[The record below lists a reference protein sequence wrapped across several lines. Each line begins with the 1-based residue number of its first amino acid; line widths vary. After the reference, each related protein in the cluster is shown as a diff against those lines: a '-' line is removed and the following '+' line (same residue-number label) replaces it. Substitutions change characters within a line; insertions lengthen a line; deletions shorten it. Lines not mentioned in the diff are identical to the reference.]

1 MTSLL
6 GITLFVLALMLAI
19 FLHEG
24 GHFVTAKLFGMKVE
38 RFFLGFGPTLWSFRR
53 GETEY
58 GIKALPLGGFC
69 KIAGMSPYES
79 DGNFLEEDRS
89 AKRQRTAGG
98 GEGQAAA
105 AVTAPPEGSGEPR
118 GGAPVGRVGSGEP
131 RGGAPVETVPAPAEP
146 SRQFRNKP
154 AWQRAIVL
162 AAGSFTHFIVAILL
176 TWVVLVA
183 IGIGTGQ
190 VNTTIDRTVPL
201 DGGAASPA
209 QTAGLR
215 AGDKIVAVAGRPVSS
230 FEELRAALANKGGQ
244 RITIEYER
252 EGERRS
258 TTVVAASREGR
269 GFLGFQPSEETR
281 RVGVL
286 TALPQS
292 VELFWDTTVATV
304 KGLGG
309 FVTGLVDRVT
319 APEPAQGGGGGG
331 GGGGEV
337 RDGGPIG
344 IVGITRLAG
353 QAVANNQWAIF
364 IAILIQLNI
373 VVGVFNLL
381 PLPPMDGGYL
391 AFVLWQVVTRREVD
405 LRKVVPVAALIVGL
419 LVMLTVGLVWLDITN
434 PVPYPFR

>member
-1 MTSLL
+1 MTSAL

-24 GHFVTAKLFGMKVE
+24 GHFATAKLFGMKVE
-38 RFFLGFGPTLWSFRR
+38 RFFLGFGPTVWSFRR

-69 KIAGMSPYES
+69 KISGMSPYEN

-89 AKRQRTAGG
+89 TRRR
-98 GEGQAAA
+98 GEAEAAA
-105 AVTAPPEGSGEPR
+105 AGGVGVAVQPRSVAEPTPPE
-118 GGAPVGRVGSGEP
+118 
-131 RGGAPVETVPAPAEP
+131 
-146 SRQFRNKP
+146 RQFRNKP

-162 AAGSFTHFIVAILL
+162 AAGSITHFLVAILL
-176 TWVVLVA
+176 IWMVLVA

-190 VNTTIDRTVPL
+190 ATTTIDRTVTLNAGTP
-201 DGGAASPA
+201 SPA
-209 QTAGLR
+209 QNAGLR
-215 AGDKIVAVAGRPVSS
+215 AGDQITAVAGNQVAT
-230 FEELRAALANKGGQ
+230 FEELRNALADTGGEQ
-244 RITIEYER
+244 ITIEYIR
-252 EGERRS
+252 DGERRS
-258 TTVVAASREGR
+258 TTARPVEQDGR

-286 TALPQS
+286 AAFPES
-292 VELFWDTTVATV
+292 VKLFWDTTVATV

-309 FVTGLVDRVT
+309 FVTGLADRLST
-319 APEPAQGGGGGG
+319 PEPAPTGGG

-353 QAVANNQWAIF
+353 QAVSNNQWAIF

>member
-24 GHFVTAKLFGMKVE
+24 GHFATAKFFGMKVE
-38 RFFLGFGPTLWSFRR
+38 RFFLGFGPTVWSFRR

-69 KIAGMSPYES
+69 KIAGMSPYEN

-89 AKRQRTAGG
+89 ARRARGEAAAGG
-98 GEGQAAA
+98 VEVAAPA
-105 AVTAPPEGSGEPR
+105 RPTAEPTPPE
-118 GGAPVGRVGSGEP
+118 
-131 RGGAPVETVPAPAEP
+131 
-146 SRQFRNKP
+146 RQFRSKP

-162 AAGSFTHFIVAILL
+162 AAGSITHFIVAILL
-176 TWVVLVA
+176 TWMVLVA

-190 VNTTIDRTVPL
+190 PTTRIDRTVSL
-201 DGGAASPA
+201 SAGQQSPA
-209 QTAGLR
+209 QKGGLR
-215 AGDKIVAVAGRPVSS
+215 AGDEIVAVSGRPVTG
-230 FEELRAALANKGGQ
+230 FDDLRAALADKGDQ
-244 RITIEYER
+244 QITIEYVR
-252 EGERRS
+252 DGERRS
-258 TTVVAASREGR
+258 TTVVAASQNGR
-269 GFLGFQPSEETR
+269 GFLGFQPTEQTR
-281 RVGVL
+281 RIGVL
-286 TALPQS
+286 AAVPES
-292 VELFWDTTVATV
+292 IKLFWDTTVATV

-309 FVTGLVDRVT
+309 FVTGLADRMSPPKA
-319 APEPAQGGGGGG
+319 APGGG

-337 RDGGPIG
+337 GDGGPIG

>member
-1 MTSLL
+1 MSSLL
-6 GITLFVLALMLAI
+6 GIALFVLALMLAI

-24 GHFVTAKLFGMKVE
+24 GHFTTAKLFGMKVE
-38 RFFLGFGPTLWSFRR
+38 RFFLGFGPTVWSFRR

-69 KIAGMSPYES
+69 KIAGMSPYEN

-89 AKRQRTAGG
+89 AKAT
-98 GEGQAAA
+98 
-105 AVTAPPEGSGEPR
+105 TAPTPPE
-118 GGAPVGRVGSGEP
+118 
-131 RGGAPVETVPAPAEP
+131 
-146 SRQFRNKP
+146 RQFRNKP
-154 AWQRAIVL
+154 AWERSIVL
-162 AAGSFTHFIVAILL
+162 AAGSITHFLVAILL

-190 VNTTIDRTVPL
+190 ATTTIDRTVPL
-201 DGGAASPA
+201 TAGTPSPA
-209 QTAGLR
+209 QTGGLR
-215 AGDKIVAVAGRPVSS
+215 GGDQIVAVAGHPVNS
-230 FEELRAALANKGGQ
+230 FDELRAALSDKGGK
-244 RITIEYER
+244 RITIEYVR
-252 EGERRS
+252 DGERRS
-258 TTVVAASREGR
+258 TIVVAASQDGR
-269 GFLGFQPSEETR
+269 GFLGFQPTEETR
-281 RVGVL
+281 RIGVL
-286 TALPQS
+286 AAIPES
-292 VELFWDTTVATV
+292 VELFWRTAVDTV

-309 FVTGLVDRVT
+309 FVTGLAHRMSGPQA
-319 APEPAQGGGGGG
+319 APSGGG

-337 RDGGPIG
+337 SGGPVG

-364 IAILIQLNI
+364 VAILIQLNI

>member
-24 GHFVTAKLFGMKVE
+24 GHFATAKFFGMKVE
-38 RFFLGFGPTLWSFRR
+38 RFFLGFGPTVWSFRR

-69 KIAGMSPYES
+69 KIAGMSPYEN

-89 AKRQRTAGG
+89 ARP
-98 GEGQAAA
+98 AAEP
-105 AVTAPPEGSGEPR
+105 TPPE
-118 GGAPVGRVGSGEP
+118 
-131 RGGAPVETVPAPAEP
+131 
-146 SRQFRNKP
+146 RQFRSKP

-162 AAGSFTHFIVAILL
+162 AAGSITHFIVAILL
-176 TWVVLVA
+176 TWMVLVA
-183 IGIGTGQ
+183 IGIGTG
-190 VNTTIDRTVPL
+190 VATTTIDRTVPL
-201 DGGAASPA
+201 SAGVQSPA
-209 QTAGLR
+209 QKGGLQ
-215 AGDKIVAVAGRPVSS
+215 AGDEIVAVSGRPVTG
-230 FEELRAALANKGGQ
+230 FDDLRAALADKGDQ
-244 RITIEYER
+244 RITIEYLR
-252 EGERRS
+252 DGQRRS
-258 TTVVAASREGR
+258 TTVVAASQNGR
-269 GFLGFQPSEETR
+269 GFLGFQPTEQTR
-281 RVGVL
+281 RIGVL
-286 TALPQS
+286 AAIPES
-292 VELFWDTTVATV
+292 IRLFWDTTVATV
-304 KGLGG
+304 KGLGS
-309 FVTGLVDRVT
+309 FVTGLANRMS
-319 APEPAQGGGGGG
+319 APQPAPGGG

-337 RDGGPIG
+337 GDGGPIG

-364 IAILIQLNI
+364 VAILIQLNI

-434 PVPYPFR
+434 PVQYPFR

>member
-6 GITLFVLALMLAI
+6 GIALFVLALMLAI

-24 GHFVTAKLFGMKVE
+24 GHFTTAKLFGMKVE
-38 RFFLGFGPTLWSFRR
+38 RFFLGFGPTIWSFRR

-69 KIAGMSPYES
+69 KIAGMSPYEN

-89 AKRQRTAGG
+89 AKDGATP
-98 GEGQAAA
+98 
-105 AVTAPPEGSGEPR
+105 APPE
-118 GGAPVGRVGSGEP
+118 
-131 RGGAPVETVPAPAEP
+131 
-146 SRQFRNKP
+146 RQFRNKP
-154 AWQRAIVL
+154 AWQRSIVL
-162 AAGSFTHFIVAILL
+162 AAGSITHFLVAILL
-176 TWVVLVA
+176 TWMVLVA

-190 VNTTIDRTVPL
+190 ATTTIDRTVPL
-201 DGGAASPA
+201 TVGTASPA
-209 QTAGLR
+209 QTGGLEG
-215 AGDKIVAVAGRPVSS
+215 GDQIVAVAGRPVNS
-230 FEELRAALANKGGQ
+230 FDELRAALSDKGGK
-244 RITIEYER
+244 RITIEYVR
-252 EGERRS
+252 DGERRS
-258 TTVVAASREGR
+258 TTVVAASQDGR
-269 GFLGFQPSEETR
+269 GFLGFQPTEETR
-281 RVGVL
+281 RIGVL
-286 TALPQS
+286 AAIPES
-292 VELFWDTTVATV
+292 VELFWRTTVDTV

-309 FVTGLVDRVT
+309 FVTGLADRMSGPQA
-319 APEPAQGGGGGG
+319 APSGGG

-337 RDGGPIG
+337 SGGPVG

>member
-1 MTSLL
+1 MSSLL
-6 GITLFVLALMLAI
+6 GIALFVLALMVAI

-24 GHFVTAKLFGMKVE
+24 GHFTTAKLFGMKVE
-38 RFFLGFGPTLWSFRR
+38 RFFLGFGPTVWSFRR

-58 GIKALPLGGFC
+58 GVKALPLGGFC
-69 KIAGMSPYES
+69 KIAGMSPYEN
-79 DGNFLEEDRS
+79 DANFLEEDRS
-89 AKRQRTAGG
+89 AK
-98 GEGQAAA
+98 AAA
-105 AVTAPPEGSGEPR
+105 TP
-118 GGAPVGRVGSGEP
+118 
-131 RGGAPVETVPAPAEP
+131 TP
-146 SRQFRNKP
+146 SERQFRNKP

-162 AAGSFTHFIVAILL
+162 AAGSFTHFVVAILL
-176 TWVVLVA
+176 IWVVLVS

-190 VNTTIDRTVPL
+190 ATTTIDRTVPL
-201 DGGAASPA
+201 TAGTPSPA
-209 QTAGLR
+209 QTGGLE
-215 AGDKIVAVAGRPVSS
+215 AGDRIVAVSGRPVNG
-230 FEELRAALANKGGQ
+230 FEELRAALSDKGGQ
-244 RITIEYER
+244 RITIEYVR
-252 EGERRS
+252 DGERRS
-258 TTVVAASREGR
+258 TTVVAASQDGR
-269 GFLGFQPSEETR
+269 GFLGFQPTEETR
-281 RVGVL
+281 RIGVL
-286 TALPQS
+286 AAIPES
-292 VELFWDTTVATV
+292 VELFWRTAVDTV

-309 FVTGLVDRVT
+309 FVTGLADRMSGPQPV
-319 APEPAQGGGGGG
+319 PGGG

-337 RDGGPIG
+337 SGGGPVG

-364 IAILIQLNI
+364 VAILIQLNI

>member
-1 MTSLL
+1 MSSLL
-6 GITLFVLALMLAI
+6 GIALFVLALMVAI

-24 GHFVTAKLFGMKVE
+24 GHFTTAKLFGMKVE
-38 RFFLGFGPTLWSFRR
+38 RFFLGFGPTVWSFRR

-79 DGNFLEEDRS
+79 DANFLEEDRS
-89 AKRQRTAGG
+89 AK
-98 GEGQAAA
+98 AAA
-105 AVTAPPEGSGEPR
+105 TPTPPE
-118 GGAPVGRVGSGEP
+118 
-131 RGGAPVETVPAPAEP
+131 
-146 SRQFRNKP
+146 RQFRSKP

-162 AAGSFTHFIVAILL
+162 AAGSITHFLVAILL
-176 TWVVLVA
+176 TWMVLVA

-190 VNTTIDRTVPL
+190 ATTTIDRTVPL
-201 DGGAASPA
+201 TAGTASPA
-209 QTAGLR
+209 QTGGLK
-215 AGDKIVAVAGRPVSS
+215 AGDRIVAVSGRPVNG
-230 FEELRAALANKGGQ
+230 FEELRAALSDKGGK
-244 RITIEYER
+244 RITIEYVR
-252 EGERRS
+252 DGERRS
-258 TTVVAASREGR
+258 TTVVAASQDGR
-269 GFLGFQPSEETR
+269 GFLGFQPTEETR
-281 RVGVL
+281 RIGVL
-286 TALPQS
+286 AAIPES
-292 VELFWDTTVATV
+292 VELFWRTAVDTV

-309 FVTGLVDRVT
+309 FVTGLADRMSSPQP
-319 APEPAQGGGGGG
+319 APGGGG

-337 RDGGPIG
+337 SGGPVG

-364 IAILIQLNI
+364 VAILIQLNI

>member
-24 GHFVTAKLFGMKVE
+24 GHFATAKLFGMKVE
-38 RFFLGFGPTLWSFRR
+38 RFFLGFGPTVWSFRR

-79 DGNFLEEDRS
+79 DANFLEEDRS
-89 AKRQRTAGG
+89 SRRRGDGEPDGG
-98 GEGQAAA
+98 GVAAPPRP
-105 AVTAPPEGSGEPR
+105 TPDPAPPE
-118 GGAPVGRVGSGEP
+118 
-131 RGGAPVETVPAPAEP
+131 
-146 SRQFRNKP
+146 RQFRNKP

-162 AAGSFTHFIVAILL
+162 AAGSITHFVVAILL
-176 TWVVLVA
+176 TWIVLVA

-190 VNTTIDRTVPL
+190 ATTTIDRTVSL
-201 DGGAASPA
+201 DGGARSPA
-209 QTAGLR
+209 QIGGLQS
-215 AGDKIVAVAGRPVSS
+215 GDQIVAIAGNEVAT
-230 FEELRAALANKGGQ
+230 FEELREALKDKGGDE
-244 RITIEYER
+244 ITVEYLR
-252 EGERRS
+252 DGERRS
-258 TTVVAASREGR
+258 TTVTPVDQGGR
-269 GFLGFQPSEETR
+269 GFLGFQPGEETR

-286 TALPQS
+286 AAIPES
-292 VELFWDTTVATV
+292 GKLFWDTTVATV

-309 FVTGLVDRVT
+309 FVTGLADRVN
-319 APEPAQGGGGGG
+319 APEPSAAGGAG

-337 RDGGPIG
+337 GDGGPIG

-364 IAILIQLNI
+364 VAILIQLNI

>member
-1 MTSLL
+1 MSSLL
-6 GITLFVLALMLAI
+6 GITLFILALMLAI

-24 GHFVTAKLFGMKVE
+24 GHFATAKFFGMKVE
-38 RFFLGFGPTLWSFRR
+38 RFFLGFGPTIWSFRR

-58 GIKALPLGGFC
+58 GVKALPLGGFC
-69 KIAGMSPYES
+69 KIAGMSPYEN

-89 AKRQRTAGG
+89 TRRRRGEVGTEVYGGAGVATPPRS
-98 GEGQAAA
+98 AAA
-105 AVTAPPEGSGEPR
+105 EPTPPE
-118 GGAPVGRVGSGEP
+118 
-131 RGGAPVETVPAPAEP
+131 
-146 SRQFRNKP
+146 RQFRSKP

-162 AAGSFTHFIVAILL
+162 AAGSITHFIVAILL
-176 TWVVLVA
+176 TWMVLVA

-190 VNTTIDRTVPL
+190 PTTTIERTVPL
-201 DGGAASPA
+201 SAGVPSPA
-209 QTAGLR
+209 QKGGLQ
-215 AGDKIVAVAGRPVSS
+215 AGDQIVAVSGRPVTG
-230 FEELRAALANKGGQ
+230 FNELRAALTDKGGQ
-244 RITIEYER
+244 PITIEYVR
-252 EGERRS
+252 DGVRRS
-258 TTVVAASREGR
+258 TTVVVASQNGR
-269 GFLGFQPSEETR
+269 GFLGFQPTEQTR

-286 TALPQS
+286 AAVPES
-292 VELFWDTTVATV
+292 IKLFWDTTVATI

-309 FVTGLVDRVT
+309 FVTGLADRMS
-319 APEPAQGGGGGG
+319 APRPAAGGG

-337 RDGGPIG
+337 GDSGPIG

-364 IAILIQLNI
+364 VAILIQLNI

-391 AFVLWQVVTRREVD
+391 AFLLWQVVTRREVD

>member
-1 MTSLL
+1 MSSLL
-6 GITLFVLALMLAI
+6 GITLFVLALMVAI

-24 GHFVTAKLFGMKVE
+24 GHFATAKLFGMKVE
-38 RFFLGFGPTLWSFRR
+38 RFFLGFGPTVWSFRR

-69 KIAGMSPYES
+69 KIAGMSPYEN
-79 DGNFLEEDRS
+79 DANFLEEDRS
-89 AKRQRTAGG
+89 AK
-98 GEGQAAA
+98 AAA
-105 AVTAPPEGSGEPR
+105 PTPPE
-118 GGAPVGRVGSGEP
+118 
-131 RGGAPVETVPAPAEP
+131 
-146 SRQFRNKP
+146 RQFRNKP
-154 AWQRAIVL
+154 AWQRATVL
-162 AAGSFTHFIVAILL
+162 AAGSVTHFLVAILL
-176 TWVVLVA
+176 TWMVLVA

-190 VNTTIDRTVPL
+190 ATTIIDRTVPL
-201 DGGAASPA
+201 TAGTPSPA
-209 QTAGLR
+209 QTGGLR
-215 AGDKIVAVAGRPVSS
+215 AGDRIVAVSGRPVNG
-230 FEELRAALANKGGQ
+230 FEELRAALSDKGGK
-244 RITIEYER
+244 RITIEYVR
-252 EGERRS
+252 DGERRS
-258 TTVVAASREGR
+258 TTVVAASQDGR
-269 GFLGFQPSEETR
+269 GFLGFQPTEETR
-281 RVGVL
+281 RIGVL
-286 TALPQS
+286 AAIPES
-292 VELFWDTTVATV
+292 VELFWRTAVDTV

-309 FVTGLVDRVT
+309 IVTGLADRMSGPQP
-319 APEPAQGGGGGG
+319 APGGGG

-337 RDGGPIG
+337 SGGPVG

-364 IAILIQLNI
+364 VAILIQLNI

>member
-24 GHFVTAKLFGMKVE
+24 GHFTTAKLFGMKVE
-38 RFFLGFGPTLWSFRR
+38 RFFLGFGPTIWSFRR

-58 GIKALPLGGFC
+58 GVKAFPLGGFC
-69 KIAGMSPYES
+69 KIAGMSPYEN

-89 AKRQRTAGG
+89 ANP
-98 GEGQAAA
+98 AA
-105 AVTAPPEGSGEPR
+105 TPTPPE
-118 GGAPVGRVGSGEP
+118 
-131 RGGAPVETVPAPAEP
+131 
-146 SRQFRNKP
+146 RQFRNKP
-154 AWQRAIVL
+154 AWQRSIVL
-162 AAGSFTHFIVAILL
+162 AAGSITHFIVAILL
-176 TWVVLVA
+176 IWMVLVA

-190 VNTTIDRTVPL
+190 VTTTIDNTVSL
-201 DGGAASPA
+201 NGGQRSPA
-209 QTAGLR
+209 QIAGLKS
-215 AGDKIVAVAGRPVSS
+215 GDQIVAVDGTPVST
-230 FEELRAALANKGGQ
+230 FEQLRAVLQDKGDQ
-244 RITIEYER
+244 TITIEYVR
-252 EGERRS
+252 DGERRS
-258 TTVVAASREGR
+258 TSATPVKQDGR

-281 RVGVL
+281 RIGVL
-286 TALPQS
+286 AAIPESTK
-292 VELFWDTTVATV
+292 LFWDTTVATV

-309 FVTGLVDRVT
+309 FVTGLADRIN
-319 APEPAQGGGGGG
+319 APEPVPGGGG

>member
-24 GHFVTAKLFGMKVE
+24 GHFVTAKFFGMKVE
-38 RFFLGFGPTLWSFRR
+38 RFFLGFGPTVWSFRR

-69 KIAGMSPYES
+69 KIAGMSPYEN

-89 AKRQRTAGG
+89 ARRGRGEAAAGG
-98 GEGQAAA
+98 VGVAAPPRSAAA
-105 AVTAPPEGSGEPR
+105 EP
-118 GGAPVGRVGSGEP
+118 
-131 RGGAPVETVPAPAEP
+131 TP
-146 SRQFRNKP
+146 SERQFRSKP
-154 AWQRAIVL
+154 AWQRSIVL
-162 AAGSFTHFIVAILL
+162 AAGSITHFLVAILL
-176 TWVVLVA
+176 TWMVLVA

-190 VNTTIDRTVPL
+190 ATTTIDRTVPL
-201 DGGAASPA
+201 TAGTPSPA
-209 QTAGLR
+209 QTGGLE
-215 AGDKIVAVAGRPVSS
+215 AGDRIVAVSGRPVNG
-230 FEELRAALANKGGQ
+230 FEELRAALSDKGGQ
-244 RITIEYER
+244 RITIEYVR
-252 EGERRS
+252 DGERRS
-258 TTVVAASREGR
+258 TTVVAASQDGR
-269 GFLGFQPSEETR
+269 GFLGFQPTEETR
-281 RVGVL
+281 RIGVL
-286 TALPQS
+286 AAIPES

-309 FVTGLVDRVT
+309 FVAGLADRMSGPQP
-319 APEPAQGGGGGG
+319 APGGG

-337 RDGGPIG
+337 SGGGPVG

-364 IAILIQLNI
+364 VAILIQLNI

>member
-24 GHFVTAKLFGMKVE
+24 GHFATAKFFGMKVE
-38 RFFLGFGPTLWSFRR
+38 RFFLGFGPTVWSFRR

-89 AKRQRTAGG
+89 ARP
-98 GEGQAAA
+98 AAEP
-105 AVTAPPEGSGEPR
+105 TPPE
-118 GGAPVGRVGSGEP
+118 
-131 RGGAPVETVPAPAEP
+131 
-146 SRQFRNKP
+146 RQFRSKP
-154 AWQRAIVL
+154 AWQRSIVL
-162 AAGSFTHFIVAILL
+162 AAGSITHFIVAILL
-176 TWVVLVA
+176 TWMVLVA

-190 VNTTIDRTVPL
+190 ATTTIDRTVPL
-201 DGGAASPA
+201 AAGVQSPA
-209 QTAGLR
+209 QKGGLR
-215 AGDKIVAVAGRPVSS
+215 AGDQIVAVSGRPVTG
-230 FEELRAALANKGGQ
+230 FDDLRAALADKGDRQ
-244 RITIEYER
+244 ITIEYVR
-252 EGERRS
+252 DGERRS
-258 TTVVAASREGR
+258 TTVVAASQNGR
-269 GFLGFQPSEETR
+269 GFLGFQPTEQTR

-286 TALPQS
+286 AAIPES
-292 VELFWDTTVATV
+292 IKLFWDTTVATV

-309 FVTGLVDRVT
+309 FVTGLADRMSPPQA
-319 APEPAQGGGGGG
+319 APGGG

-337 RDGGPIG
+337 GDGGPIG

-364 IAILIQLNI
+364 VAILIQLNI

>member
-1 MTSLL
+1 
-6 GITLFVLALMLAI
+6 MLAI

-24 GHFVTAKLFGMKVE
+24 GHFTTAKLFGMKVE
-38 RFFLGFGPTLWSFRR
+38 RFFLGFGPTIWSFRR

-58 GIKALPLGGFC
+58 GIKAFPLGGFC
-69 KIAGMSPYES
+69 KIAGMSPYEN

-89 AKRQRTAGG
+89 ADP
-98 GEGQAAA
+98 AA
-105 AVTAPPEGSGEPR
+105 TPTPPE
-118 GGAPVGRVGSGEP
+118 
-131 RGGAPVETVPAPAEP
+131 
-146 SRQFRNKP
+146 RQFRNKP
-154 AWQRAIVL
+154 AWQRSIVL
-162 AAGSFTHFIVAILL
+162 AAGSITHFIVAILL
-176 TWVVLVA
+176 IWMVLVA

-190 VNTTIDRTVPL
+190 VTTTIDNTVAL
-201 DGGAASPA
+201 DGGQRSPA
-209 QTAGLR
+209 QIAGLR
-215 AGDKIVAVAGRPVSS
+215 SGDQIVAVAGTPVST
-230 FEELRAALANKGGQ
+230 FEQLRAVLQSKGDQ
-244 RITIEYER
+244 PITIEYVR
-252 EGERRS
+252 DGERRS
-258 TTVVAASREGR
+258 TTVTPVNQNGR

-281 RVGVL
+281 RIGVL
-286 TALPQS
+286 AAIPES
-292 VELFWDTTVATV
+292 MKLFWDTTVATV

-309 FVTGLVDRVT
+309 FVTGLADRIS
-319 APEPAQGGGGGG
+319 APEPAPAGSGSGGGG
-331 GGGGEV
+331 V

>member
-1 MTSLL
+1 MTSAL
-6 GITLFVLALMLAI
+6 GITLFVLALMVAI

-24 GHFVTAKLFGMKVE
+24 GHFATAKLFGMKVE
-38 RFFLGFGPTLWSFRR
+38 RFFLGFGPTIWSFRR

-69 KIAGMSPYES
+69 KIAGMSPYEN

-89 AKRQRTAGG
+89 GT
-98 GEGQAAA
+98 QAA
-105 AVTAPPEGSGEPR
+105 TPTPPE
-118 GGAPVGRVGSGEP
+118 
-131 RGGAPVETVPAPAEP
+131 
-146 SRQFRNKP
+146 RQFRNKP

-162 AAGSFTHFIVAILL
+162 AAGSITHFAVAILL
-176 TWVVLVA
+176 TWMVLVA

-190 VNTTIDRTVPL
+190 VTTTIDQTVAL
-201 DGGAASPA
+201 DNGQPSPA
-209 QTAGLR
+209 QTGGLK
-215 AGDKIVAVAGRPVSS
+215 AGDQIVAVAGTQVSS
-230 FEELRAALANKGGQ
+230 FEQLRAALGDKGGE
-244 RITIEYER
+244 RITIDYVR
-252 EGERRS
+252 DGERRS
-258 TTVVAASREGR
+258 TTVTAVERDGR
-269 GFLGFQPSEETR
+269 GFLGFQPSEQTR
-281 RVGVL
+281 RIGVL
-286 TALPQS
+286 AAIPES
-292 VELFWDTTVATV
+292 AKLFWDTTVATV

-309 FVTGLVDRVT
+309 FVAGLADRMS
-319 APEPAQGGGGGG
+319 APQAAPAGG

-337 RDGGPIG
+337 SGGGPIG

-364 IAILIQLNI
+364 VAILIQLNI

>member
-24 GHFVTAKLFGMKVE
+24 GHFATAKFFGMKVE
-38 RFFLGFGPTLWSFRR
+38 RFFLGFGPTVWSFRR

-69 KIAGMSPYES
+69 KIAGMSPYEN
-79 DGNFLEEDRS
+79 DGNFLEDDHS
-89 AKRQRTAGG
+89 A
-98 GEGQAAA
+98 
-105 AVTAPPEGSGEPR
+105 S
-118 GGAPVGRVGSGEP
+118 
-131 RGGAPVETVPAPAEP
+131 PAEP
-146 SRQFRNKP
+146 TPPERQFRSKP
-154 AWQRAIVL
+154 AWQRSIVL
-162 AAGSFTHFIVAILL
+162 AAGSITHFLVAILL
-176 TWVVLVA
+176 TWMVLVA

-190 VNTTIDRTVPL
+190 ATTTVDRTVPL
-201 DGGAASPA
+201 PAGVPSPA
-209 QTAGLR
+209 QKGGLR
-215 AGDKIVAVAGRPVSS
+215 SGDQIVAVAGRPVGG
-230 FEELRAALANKGGQ
+230 FDELRAALANQGDK
-244 RITIEYER
+244 RITIDYVR
-252 EGERRS
+252 DGQRRS
-258 TTVVAASREGR
+258 TTVVVASQNGR
-269 GFLGFQPSEETR
+269 GFLGFQPTEETR
-281 RVGVL
+281 RVGAL
-286 TALPQS
+286 AALPES
-292 VELFWDTTVATV
+292 IKLFWDTTVATI

-309 FVTGLVDRVT
+309 FVTGLADRIT
-319 APEPAQGGGGGG
+319 APPPPPGGGGGG
-331 GGGGEV
+331 GV
-337 RDGGPIG
+337 SDGGPIG

-364 IAILIQLNI
+364 VAILIQLNI

>member
-24 GHFVTAKLFGMKVE
+24 GHFATAKFFGMKVE
-38 RFFLGFGPTLWSFRR
+38 RFFLGFGPTVWSFRR

-69 KIAGMSPYES
+69 KIAGMSPYEN

-89 AKRQRTAGG
+89 ARRSRGEAAAGG
-98 GEGQAAA
+98 VGVA
-105 AVTAPPEGSGEPR
+105 APPRSD
-118 GGAPVGRVGSGEP
+118 A
-131 RGGAPVETVPAPAEP
+131 AEATP
-146 SRQFRNKP
+146 PERQFRSKP

-162 AAGSFTHFIVAILL
+162 AAGSITHFLVAILL
-176 TWVVLVA
+176 TWMVLVA

-190 VNTTIDRTVPL
+190 ATTTIDRTVPL
-201 DGGAASPA
+201 SAGQPSPA
-209 QTAGLR
+209 HKGGLQ
-215 AGDKIVAVAGRPVSS
+215 AGDQIVAVSGRPVAG
-230 FEELRAALANKGGQ
+230 FDELRAALADKGDQ
-244 RITIEYER
+244 RITIDYVR
-252 EGERRS
+252 DGQRRS
-258 TTVVAASREGR
+258 TTVVAAKQNGR
-269 GFLGFQPSEETR
+269 GFLGFQPTEETR
-281 RVGVL
+281 RIGVL
-286 TALPQS
+286 AAIPES
-292 VELFWDTTVATV
+292 FKLFWETTVATV

-309 FVTGLVDRVT
+309 FVTGLADRMS
-319 APEPAQGGGGGG
+319 APQPAAGGGG

-337 RDGGPIG
+337 GDGGPIG

-364 IAILIQLNI
+364 VAILIQLNI

>member
-38 RFFLGFGPTLWSFRR
+38 RFFLGFGPTIWSIRR

-58 GIKALPLGGFC
+58 GIKAFPLGGFC
-69 KIAGMSPYES
+69 KIAGMSPYEN

-89 AKRQRTAGG
+89 ANKP
-98 GEGQAAA
+98 AA
-105 AVTAPPEGSGEPR
+105 TPTPPE
-118 GGAPVGRVGSGEP
+118 
-131 RGGAPVETVPAPAEP
+131 
-146 SRQFRNKP
+146 RQFRNKP

-176 TWVVLVA
+176 IWMVLVT
-183 IGIGTGQ
+183 IGVGTGQ
-190 VNTTIDRTVPL
+190 ATTTIDRTVPL
-201 DGGAASPA
+201 NAGTPSPA
-209 QTAGLR
+209 QTGGLE
-215 AGDKIVAVAGRPVSS
+215 AGDEIVAVAGTPVES
-230 FEELRAALANKGGQ
+230 FEQLRAVLQDKGGQ
-244 RITIEYER
+244 SITIEYVR
-252 EGERRS
+252 DGQRR
-258 TTVVAASREGR
+258 TATVTPVEQDGR
-269 GFLGFQPSEETR
+269 GFLGFQPGEETR
-281 RVGVL
+281 RTGVL
-286 TALPQS
+286 TAIPES

-309 FVTGLVDRVT
+309 FVTGLADRIS
-319 APEPAQGGGGGG
+319 APEPVPAGAGD
-331 GGGGEV
+331 GGGEV
-337 RDGGPIG
+337 SDGGPIG

>member
-6 GITLFVLALMLAI
+6 GIALFVLALMLAI

-24 GHFVTAKLFGMKVE
+24 GHFTTAKLFGMKVE
-38 RFFLGFGPTLWSFRR
+38 RFFLGFGPTIWSFRR

-69 KIAGMSPYES
+69 KIAGMSPYEN

-89 AKRQRTAGG
+89 ANDGATP
-98 GEGQAAA
+98 
-105 AVTAPPEGSGEPR
+105 TPPE
-118 GGAPVGRVGSGEP
+118 
-131 RGGAPVETVPAPAEP
+131 
-146 SRQFRNKP
+146 RQFRNKP
-154 AWQRAIVL
+154 AWQRSIVL
-162 AAGSFTHFIVAILL
+162 AAGSITHFLVAILL
-176 TWVVLVA
+176 TWMVLVA

-190 VNTTIDRTVPL
+190 ATTTIDRTVPL
-201 DGGAASPA
+201 TAGAASPA
-209 QTAGLR
+209 QTGGLEG
-215 AGDKIVAVAGRPVSS
+215 GDQIVAVAGRPVNS
-230 FEELRAALANKGGQ
+230 FDELRAALSDKGGK
-244 RITIEYER
+244 RITIEYVR
-252 EGERRS
+252 DGERRS
-258 TTVVAASREGR
+258 TTVVTASQDGR
-269 GFLGFQPSEETR
+269 GFLGFQPTEETR
-281 RVGVL
+281 RIGVL
-286 TALPQS
+286 AAIPES
-292 VELFWDTTVATV
+292 VELFWRTTVDTV

-309 FVTGLVDRVT
+309 FVTGLADRMSGPQA
-319 APEPAQGGGGGG
+319 APSGGGGGG
-331 GGGGEV
+331 GAV
-337 RDGGPIG
+337 SGGPVG

>member
-24 GHFVTAKLFGMKVE
+24 GHFATAKFFGMKVE
-38 RFFLGFGPTLWSFRR
+38 RFFLGFGPTIWSFRK

-58 GIKALPLGGFC
+58 GIKAFPLGGFC
-69 KIAGMSPYES
+69 KIAGMSPYEN

-89 AKRQRTAGG
+89 ADKP
-98 GEGQAAA
+98 AA
-105 AVTAPPEGSGEPR
+105 TPTPPE
-118 GGAPVGRVGSGEP
+118 
-131 RGGAPVETVPAPAEP
+131 
-146 SRQFRNKP
+146 RQFRNKP

-176 TWVVLVA
+176 IWMVLVT
-183 IGIGTGQ
+183 IGVGTGQ
-190 VNTTIDRTVPL
+190 ATTTIDRTVPL
-201 DGGAASPA
+201 NAGTPSPA
-209 QTAGLR
+209 QTGGLA
-215 AGDKIVAVAGRPVSS
+215 AGDEIVAVAGTPVES
-230 FEELRAALANKGGQ
+230 FEQLRAVLQDKGGQ
-244 RITIEYER
+244 SITIEYVR
-252 EGERRS
+252 DGQRR
-258 TTVVAASREGR
+258 TATVTPVEQDGR
-269 GFLGFQPSEETR
+269 GFLGFQPGEETR
-281 RVGVL
+281 RTGVL
-286 TALPQS
+286 AALPES
-292 VELFWDTTVATV
+292 VQLFWDTTVATV

-309 FVTGLVDRVT
+309 FVTGLADRIS
-319 APEPAQGGGGGG
+319 APEPVPAGAG

-337 RDGGPIG
+337 SDGGGPIG

>member
-1 MTSLL
+1 MTTLL
-6 GITLFVLALMLAI
+6 GVTLFVLALMVAI

-89 AKRQRTAGG
+89 ARRRVAAAG
-98 GEGQAAA
+98 GEGQSGGVA
-105 AVTAPPEGSGEPR
+105 APPRPEP
-118 GGAPVGRVGSGEP
+118 AD
-131 RGGAPVETVPAPAEP
+131 P

-162 AAGSFTHFIVAILL
+162 AAGSFTHFVVALL
-176 TWVVLVA
+176 LIWVVLVA

-190 VNTTIDRTVPL
+190 ATTTIQQTVPTTQ
-201 DGGAASPA
+201 GGAPAPA
-209 QTAGLR
+209 QAAGLR
-215 AGDKIVAVAGRPVSS
+215 SGDRIVAIDGRRVAT
-230 FEELRAALANKGGQ
+230 FEELRDALADKGG
-244 RITIEYER
+244 REITVTYVRDGQEHDATLR
-252 EGERRS
+252 
-258 TTVVAASREGR
+258 AASENRR
-269 GFLGFQPSEETR
+269 GFLGFRPTEETR
-281 RVGVL
+281 RVA
-286 TALPQS
+286 ALAAIPRS
-292 VELFWDTTVATV
+292 VDLFWDTTVATV

-309 FVTGLVDRVT
+309 LVSGIADRMST
-319 APEPAQGGGGGG
+319 PQPAPSAGGGGGG
-331 GGGGEV
+331 GQ
-337 RDGGPIG
+337 GGPIG

-353 QAVANNQWAIF
+353 QAVASNQWAIF
-364 IAILIQLNI
+364 VAILIQLNI

-391 AFVLWQVVTRREVD
+391 AFVGWQVVTRREVD

-419 LVMLTVGLVWLDITN
+419 LVALTVGLVWLDITN
-434 PVPYPFR
+434 PVPDPFR

>member
-1 MTSLL
+1 MSSLL
-6 GITLFVLALMLAI
+6 GIALFVLALMVAI

-24 GHFVTAKLFGMKVE
+24 GHFTTAKLFGMKVE
-38 RFFLGFGPTLWSFRR
+38 RFFLGFGPTVWSFRR

-69 KIAGMSPYES
+69 KIAGMSPYEN
-79 DGNFLEEDRS
+79 DANFLEEDRS
-89 AKRQRTAGG
+89 AK
-98 GEGQAAA
+98 AAA
-105 AVTAPPEGSGEPR
+105 TPTPPE
-118 GGAPVGRVGSGEP
+118 
-131 RGGAPVETVPAPAEP
+131 
-146 SRQFRNKP
+146 RQFRNKP

-162 AAGSFTHFIVAILL
+162 AAGSITHFLVAILL
-176 TWVVLVA
+176 TWMVLVA

-190 VNTTIDRTVPL
+190 ATTTIDRTVPL
-201 DGGAASPA
+201 TAGTRSPA
-209 QTAGLR
+209 QTGGLR
-215 AGDKIVAVAGRPVSS
+215 AGDRIVAVSGRPVDG
-230 FEELRAALANKGGQ
+230 FEELRAALSDKGGK
-244 RITIEYER
+244 RITIEYVR
-252 EGERRS
+252 DGERRS
-258 TTVVAASREGR
+258 TTVVAASQDGR
-269 GFLGFQPSEETR
+269 GFLGFQPTEETR
-281 RVGVL
+281 RIGVL
-286 TALPQS
+286 AAIPES
-292 VELFWDTTVATV
+292 VELFWRTAVDTV

-309 FVTGLVDRVT
+309 FVTGLADRMSSPQP
-319 APEPAQGGGGGG
+319 APGGGG

-337 RDGGPIG
+337 SGGPVG

-364 IAILIQLNI
+364 VAILIQLNI

>member
-6 GITLFVLALMLAI
+6 GIALFVLALMLAI

-24 GHFVTAKLFGMKVE
+24 GHFTTAKLFGMKVE
-38 RFFLGFGPTLWSFRR
+38 RFFLGFGPTIWSFRR

-69 KIAGMSPYES
+69 KIAGMSPYEN

-89 AKRQRTAGG
+89 AKDGATP
-98 GEGQAAA
+98 
-105 AVTAPPEGSGEPR
+105 APPE
-118 GGAPVGRVGSGEP
+118 
-131 RGGAPVETVPAPAEP
+131 
-146 SRQFRNKP
+146 RQFRNKP
-154 AWQRAIVL
+154 AWQRSIVL
-162 AAGSFTHFIVAILL
+162 AAGSITHFLVAILL
-176 TWVVLVA
+176 TWMVLVA
-183 IGIGTGQ
+183 IGIGTGRAT
-190 VNTTIDRTVPL
+190 TTIDRTVPL
-201 DGGAASPA
+201 TAGTASPA
-209 QTAGLR
+209 QTGGLEG
-215 AGDKIVAVAGRPVSS
+215 GDQIVAVAGRPVNS
-230 FEELRAALANKGGQ
+230 FDELRAALADKGGK
-244 RITIEYER
+244 RITIEYVR
-252 EGERRS
+252 DGERRS
-258 TTVVAASREGR
+258 TTVVAASQDGR
-269 GFLGFQPSEETR
+269 GFLGFQPTEETR
-281 RVGVL
+281 RIGVL
-286 TALPQS
+286 AAIPES
-292 VELFWDTTVATV
+292 VELFWRTTVDTV

-309 FVTGLVDRVT
+309 FVTGLADRMSGPQA
-319 APEPAQGGGGGG
+319 APSGGG

-337 RDGGPIG
+337 SGGPVG

>member
-24 GHFVTAKLFGMKVE
+24 GHFTTAKLFGMKVE
-38 RFFLGFGPTLWSFRR
+38 RFFLGFGPTIWSFRR

-58 GIKALPLGGFC
+58 GIKAFPLGGFC
-69 KIAGMSPYES
+69 KIAGMSPYEN

-89 AKRQRTAGG
+89 ADP
-98 GEGQAAA
+98 AA
-105 AVTAPPEGSGEPR
+105 TPTPPE
-118 GGAPVGRVGSGEP
+118 
-131 RGGAPVETVPAPAEP
+131 
-146 SRQFRNKP
+146 RQFRNKP
-154 AWQRAIVL
+154 AWQRSIVL
-162 AAGSFTHFIVAILL
+162 AAGSITHFIVAILL
-176 TWVVLVA
+176 IWMVLVA

-190 VNTTIDRTVPL
+190 VTTTIDNTVAL
-201 DGGAASPA
+201 DGGQRSPA
-209 QTAGLR
+209 QIAGLR
-215 AGDKIVAVAGRPVSS
+215 SGDQIVAVAGTPVST
-230 FEELRAALANKGGQ
+230 FEQLRAVLQSKGDQ
-244 RITIEYER
+244 PITIEYVR
-252 EGERRS
+252 DGERRS
-258 TTVVAASREGR
+258 TSVTPVNQNGR

-281 RVGVL
+281 RIGVL
-286 TALPQS
+286 AAIPES
-292 VELFWDTTVATV
+292 MKLFWDTTVATV

-309 FVTGLVDRVT
+309 FVTGLADRIS
-319 APEPAQGGGGGG
+319 APEPAPAGSGSGGGG
-331 GGGGEV
+331 V

>member
-6 GITLFVLALMLAI
+6 GITLFVLALMIAI

-24 GHFVTAKLFGMKVE
+24 GHFTTAKLFGMKVE
-38 RFFLGFGPTLWSFRR
+38 RFFLGFGPTVWSFRR

-69 KIAGMSPYES
+69 KIAGMSPYEN

-89 AKRQRTAGG
+89 AK
-98 GEGQAAA
+98 AAA
-105 AVTAPPEGSGEPR
+105 TATPPE
-118 GGAPVGRVGSGEP
+118 
-131 RGGAPVETVPAPAEP
+131 
-146 SRQFRNKP
+146 RQFRNKP
-154 AWQRAIVL
+154 AWQRAVVL
-162 AAGSFTHFIVAILL
+162 AAGSVTHFVVAILL
-176 TWVVLVA
+176 IYLVLVA
-183 IGIGTGQ
+183 IGIGTGAAT
-190 VNTTIDRTVPL
+190 TTIERTVPL
-201 DGGAASPA
+201 DSGALSPA
-209 QTAGLR
+209 QSGGLQ
-215 AGDKIVAVAGRPVSS
+215 AGDQIVAIAGTPVST
-230 FEELRAALANKGGQ
+230 FGELRNALGNKGGE
-244 RITIEYER
+244 RITIEYIR
-252 EGERRS
+252 DGQRRS
-258 TTVVAASREGR
+258 TTVTAATVGGR

-286 TALPQS
+286 TAIPQS
-292 VELFWDTTVATV
+292 IDLFWDTTVATV

-309 FVTGLVDRVT
+309 FVTGLADRMS
-319 APEPAQGGGGGG
+319 APEPAPGGGA

-337 RDGGPIG
+337 RDSGPIG

>member
-6 GITLFVLALMLAI
+6 GIALFVLALVLAI

-24 GHFVTAKLFGMKVE
+24 GHFTTAKLFGMKVE
-38 RFFLGFGPTLWSFRR
+38 RFFLGFGPTVWSFRR

-58 GIKALPLGGFC
+58 GVKALPLGGFC
-69 KIAGMSPYES
+69 KIAGMSPYEN
-79 DGNFLEEDRS
+79 DANFLEEDRS
-89 AKRQRTAGG
+89 AGAP
-98 GEGQAAA
+98 AAEP
-105 AVTAPPEGSGEPR
+105 APPE
-118 GGAPVGRVGSGEP
+118 
-131 RGGAPVETVPAPAEP
+131 
-146 SRQFRNKP
+146 RQFRNKP

-162 AAGSFTHFIVAILL
+162 AAGSITHFLVAILL

-190 VNTTIDRTVPL
+190 ATTTIDRTVAL
-201 DGGAASPA
+201 DDGARSPA
-209 QTAGLR
+209 QTGGLR
-215 AGDKIVAVAGRPVSS
+215 SGDQIVAIAGQPVNS
-230 FEELRAALANKGGQ
+230 FDELRTALADKGGDQ
-244 RITIEYER
+244 ITIDYIR
-252 EGERRS
+252 DGERRS
-258 TTVVAASREGR
+258 TSVRAFDKDHH
-269 GFLGFQPSEETR
+269 GFLGFQPAEETR
-281 RVGVL
+281 RIGPL
-286 TALPQS
+286 AAIPES
-292 VELFWDTTVATV
+292 VNLFRDTTVATV

-309 FVTGLVDRVT
+309 FVTGLADRMSPPEA
-319 APEPAQGGGGGG
+319 APPG

-337 RDGGPIG
+337 GGGGPIG

-353 QAVANNQWAIF
+353 QAVANNQWAVF
-364 IAILIQLNI
+364 VAILIQLNI